1 MCSGWTIRKGAGV
14 GLLALS
20 FILIF
25 AAAPSGA
32 ELIRLLRGQTVY
44 LPAYSHIYGG
54 DREQLVYLTVTLSI
68 RNTDPEN
75 SISVGRVGYYSSEGN
90 LIQNYLDAPL
100 ALAPMA
106 STRYVVPESNK
117 TGGSGASF
125 IVQWSADRKVTEPL
139 IESVMI
145 GIRMQ
150 QGISFTS
157 RGKVIE
163 QVTD

>member
-1 MCSGWTIRKGAGV
+1 MMFGWTSRKRISFGIM
-14 GLLALS
+14 GLLAFVWLS
-20 FILIF
+20 
-25 AAAPSGA
+25 AGPSGA
-32 ELIRLLRGQTVY
+32 ELIRLWRGQTVY
-44 LPAYSHIYGG
+44 VPAYSHIYGG
-54 DREQLVYLTVTLSI
+54 DREQPVYLTVTLSI

-75 SISVGRVGYYSSEGN
+75 SIAVGGVSYYSPEGK
-90 LIQNYLDAPL
+90 LIQNYLKAPVILAPL
-100 ALAPMA
+100 A
-106 STRYVVPESNK
+106 STRYVVPESDR

-125 IVQWSADRKVTEPL
+125 LVRWSAEEKVTQPL

-157 RGKVIE
+157 RGQVLE

>member
-1 MCSGWTIRKGAGV
+1 MFSGRTTRKGAGF

-20 FILIF
+20 AILIF
-25 AAAPSGA
+25 AAAPSEA
-32 ELIRLLRGQTVY
+32 ELIRLWRGQTVY
-44 LPAYSHIYGG
+44 VPAYSHIYGG
-54 DREQLVYLTVTLSI
+54 DREQPVYLTVTLSI

-75 SISVGRVGYYSSEGN
+75 SIIVGRVGYYSPEGQ
-90 LIQNYLDAPL
+90 LIQNYLKAPL
-100 ALAPMA
+100 ILGPLA
-106 STRYVVPESNK
+106 STRYVVPESDK

-125 IVQWSADRKVTEPL
+125 LVQWSADKNVTEPL

-145 GIRMQ
+145 GIKMQ

-157 RGKVIE
+157 RGQVLE

>member
-1 MCSGWTIRKGAGV
+1 MLSGRTIRKRAGF
-14 GLLALS
+14 GLSALS
-20 FILIF
+20 AILIL
-25 AAAPSGA
+25 ASVPSGA
-32 ELIRLLRGQTVY
+32 ELIRLWRGQTVY
-44 LPAYSHIYGG
+44 VPAYSHIYGG
-54 DREQLVYLTVTLSI
+54 DREQPVYLTVTLSI

-75 SISVGRVGYYSSEGN
+75 SITVGRVGYYSPEGK
-90 LIQNYLDAPL
+90 LIQNYLKAPL
-100 ALAPMA
+100 ILAPLA
-106 STRYVVPESNK
+106 STRYVVPESDR

-125 IVQWSADRKVTEPL
+125 LVRWSAEEKVTEPL

-157 RGKVIE
+157 RGQVIE